1 MRFTRLIYG
10 TLISVAVLASGSRL
24 FCTEPDQTK
33 YGQPGAPHKQLDVF
47 AGDWDA
53 EFKFFVA
60 EDAPPVV
67 TKGRSEQKWI
77 LGGRFL
83 QQNFE
88 GELFGQPFSGMG
100 LLGYDQV
107 KQQYTAMWVDTSMTA
122 ITTSVGAFAKD
133 GKTLTF
139 VGQHN
144 DPRTGKAIKTRDMTR
159 VVDANTHTLEMY
171 EVSADGKER
180 KIFMI
185 TFARAKS
192 K

>member
-1 MRFTRLIYG
+1 MRFKELVYG
-10 TLISVAVLASGSRL
+10 TLVSIAALACGSRL
-24 FCTEPDQTK
+24 FCFEPERPK
-33 YGQPGAPHKQLDVF
+33 YGEPGGPHKRLDVF
-47 AGDWDA
+47 AGNWDA
-53 EFKFFVA
+53 EFKFWAA
-60 EDAPPVV
+60 ENAPPAV

-83 QQNFE
+83 QQNFD

-122 ITTSVGAFAKD
+122 ITTTVGTIAKD

-139 VGQHN
+139 VGQHD
-144 DPRTGKAIKTRDMTR
+144 DPSTGKATRTRDVTR
-159 VVDANTHTLEMY
+159 IVDSNKHTMEMY

-180 KIFMI
+180 KLFMI
-185 TFARAKS
+185 TFTRAKS
-192 K
+192 R